1 MIKYIIA
8 IYLLTVVINLVYVFL
23 QRKKMAKY
31 IPVYFAQ
38 TSPVP
43 VVPIICSFVPLYHIF
58 FLLGQIALYE
68 MEVEEYKELF
78 KSIEEEMR
86 EWK

>member
-31 IPVYFAQ
+31 IPTYFAQ
-38 TSPVP
+38 TSPI
-43 VVPIICSFVPLYHIF
+43 VPIICSIIPLYHIF

-78 KSIEEEMR
+78 KSIE
-86 EWK
+86 